1 MFTAKGD
8 VKLPT
13 EPVIDQPQDGGGS
26 SILVVDD
33 EEIMR
38 SFLHDVLSGEGYQVE
53 VAPTGEEAVERFKE
67 KEYDLVITDIKM
79 PGIDGMEVL
88 QEAKRLHPM
97 TEVVVMTGYASLESA
112 VESMKKGAADYIT
125 KPFNIDQ
132 IRIVVAK
139 TLERRKLRQK
149 AEDEEF
155 YKHLSRTDGLTNL
168 YNHRFF
174 HQLLESEISRAKRFK
189 QSVCLLMLDIDN
201 FKIYN
206 DKNGHL
212 AGDQALK
219 QLAWILDKSV
229 RSCDIVA
236 RYGGEEFVVIAPQTD
251 LEGGE
256 ILATRLNRL
265 VREAKFDG
273 EGVLPQGRLTI
284 SIGVA
289 SFPDQAA
296 DERSL
301 IEKADRA
308 LYQAKA
314 QGRDKVCI
322 YGEKDK
328 EAKGSGN

>member
-1 MFTAKGD
+1 MSMIEGNAKLQAETLVESMKD
-8 VKLPT
+8 
-13 EPVIDQPQDGGGS
+13 EEIN

-38 SFLHDVLSGEGYQVE
+38 SFLQDVLTGEGYQVDI
-53 VAPTGEEAVERFKE
+53 VPTGEEAVDKVGE
-67 KEYDLVITDIKM
+67 KRYDLVITDIKM
-79 PGIDGMEVL
+79 SGIDGIQVL
-88 QEAKRLHPM
+88 SQVKEINPA

-112 VESMKKGAADYIT
+112 VESMKMGAADYIT

-139 TLERRKLRQK
+139 TLERKKLRQK

-168 YNHRFF
+168 YNQRFM
-174 HQLLESEISRAKRFK
+174 HQLLQSEISRAKRFR
-189 QSVCLLMLDIDN
+189 QSLCLLMLDIDN
-201 FKIYN
+201 FKVYN
-206 DKNGHL
+206 DTNGHL

-219 QLAWILDKSV
+219 QLAWILNKSV
-229 RSCDIVA
+229 RSCDMVA

-265 VREAKFDG
+265 VRETKFAKEEVF
-273 EGVLPQGRLTI
+273 PQGRLTV

-289 SFPDQAA
+289 CFPEQAT

-301 IEKADRA
+301 IERSDQA
-308 LYQAKA
+308 LYQAKSK
-314 QGRDKVCI
+314 GRDQVCL
-322 YGEKDK
+322 YGGANEK
-328 EAKGSGN
+328 G

>member
-1 MFTAKGD
+1 MSVVKGNAKLQAETLVESTKD
-8 VKLPT
+8 K
-13 EPVIDQPQDGGGS
+13 ES
-26 SILVVDD
+26 NSILVVDD

-38 SFLHDVLSGEGYQVE
+38 SFLQDILTGEGYQVD
-53 VAPTGEEAVERFKE
+53 VASTGEEAIREAGKRG
-67 KEYDLVITDIKM
+67 YDLVITDIKM
-79 PGIDGMEVL
+79 PGVDGIGVL
-88 QEAKRLHPM
+88 SQVKELSPT

-139 TLERRKLRQK
+139 TLERKKLRQK

-168 YNHRFF
+168 YNQRFF
-174 HQLLESEISRAKRFK
+174 HQLLESEISRAKRFR
-189 QSVCLLMLDIDN
+189 QSICLLMLDIDN
-201 FKIYN
+201 FKVYN
-206 DKNGHL
+206 DTNGHL

-219 QLAWILDKSV
+219 QLAWILNKSV
-229 RSCDIVA
+229 RSCDMVA

-251 LEGGE
+251 LEGGK

-265 VREAKFDG
+265 VRETKFAKG
-273 EGVLPQGRLTI
+273 KILPQGRLTV

-289 SFPDQAA
+289 CFPEQAT

-301 IEKADRA
+301 IERSDQA
-308 LYQAKA
+308 LYQAKSK
-314 QGRDKVCI
+314 GRDQICL
-322 YGEKDK
+322 YGGTNEK
-328 EAKGSGN
+328 G